1 MIEKREYMELAK
13 LYDIFMEEVD
23 YKNWADKMI
32 ALKDSSGEKG
42 KVLELGCGTG
52 NLTLEFLKMG
62 YEVVAL
68 DISQEM
74 LTVADDK
81 LGKYRSR
88 LKLIKQ
94 DMKDMDIGKG
104 YKSIFCGCDGFNYIL
119 DEKEL
124 LGVFKKCHG
133 ALIPGG
139 SLVFDI
145 SSQWKIENVLGNN
158 IFREERGNCEIFWM
172 NSYNVDKRVL
182 EMDITFFVPDRQDEE
197 GEQLYKKFDEYH
209 IQRAYSTDQII
220 QMLAKENFDK
230 IEVFGADGKTKPKE
244 KDERLFF
251 SCRKRL

>member
-1 MIEKREYMELAK
+1 MIEKREYIELAR

-32 ALKDSSGEKG
+32 ALKDYSGEKG

-52 NLTLEFLKMG
+52 NLTLEFLKQG

-68 DISQEM
+68 DISQDM
-74 LTVADDK
+74 LTVAEDK
-81 LGKYRSR
+81 LGKFRSR

-94 DMKDMDIGKG
+94 DMRVMEIGKG
-104 YKSIFCGCDGFNYIL
+104 YKSVFCGCDGFNYIL

-124 LGVFKKCHG
+124 LGVFKKCHD
-133 ALIPGG
+133 ALVAGG
-139 SLVFDI
+139 SFIFDI
-145 SSQWKIENVLGNN
+145 SSLWKIENVLGNN
-158 IFREERGNCEIFWM
+158 SFREERGKCEIFWI
-172 NSYNVDKRVL
+172 NSYNVEKHEV
-182 EMDITFFVPDRQDEE
+182 EMDITFFVPDRQDEK
-197 GEQLYKKFDEYH
+197 GEELYKKIDEYH
-209 IQRAYSTDQII
+209 IQRAYSTEEII
-220 QMLAKENFDK
+220 QMLEDENFEK